1 MEDKRGF
8 SLRQKKSSRRP
19 PISAPKPLSSQSTT
33 APSILDGPSRVNG
46 LSEKPKN
53 KSRER
58 PERPGGNTADL
69 VKRRY
74 STRFAQLP
82 DSQNTDAPPMP
93 NGHLGGRNPK
103 LNLPASAQTQS
114 LDVDITALKNPNLD
128 PEEYFSTILADAS
141 DQQLR
146 DYQTNLRKLKNRAS
160 TDLQQNVYQNRTQF
174 IKISKE
180 AEKLND
186 EMRTLR
192 GLMSEVSSTVNNLMA
207 KASVPETRLAI
218 DDAAIRSRKQANRSS
233 VANLEAMWNTQLHVL
248 WKTVEGSQKFLPAT
262 LGRHVVVEQ
271 AGWVELDAA
280 TWKGRKRVRL
290 ILLNDH
296 FMVATEKKKRVDPSA
311 VANAEPEHRAAVK
324 LVAEKCWPLQD
335 IDMLD
340 LATMTGAHDTHAV
353 TDALT
358 IRYGHESFT
367 YRTSGSTGAN
377 KSKLLQEYRTTS
389 EELRRA
395 VRADTESNSRSKEA
409 IDYYAAKD
417 PSLAKKTDLLR
428 SLSNRKNRP
437 EIMIDVDGKQ
447 RNLRWVEGQIDELD
461 IEIAL
466 QHFEDAVSNV
476 EKLRKLAGGLKD
488 NTMAQDLITTK
499 LDGRATKLADFIVQ
513 RLTDTHSFP
522 IATQKNIAWLVSL
535 GFDDRAR
542 ETFLK
547 ARSEIITKR
556 ARQCIF
562 EGDLRDYIYQV
573 SFVYFTLMR
582 NTISIY
588 QQCFPPLMMSACVI
602 WAKEHLDGFNVIL
615 SRQLSSVQKGSP
627 TWNEC
632 MEQAKEHA
640 MMVDE
645 VGLDFKELVRV
656 EADDDSGDTE
666 EGFATAH

>member
-1 MEDKRGF
+1 MDDKRSF

-19 PISAPKPLSSQSTT
+19 PISAPKQLSSQSTT
-33 APSILDGPSRVNG
+33 TPSISEGPPRVNG
-46 LSEKPKN
+46 HSEKPKN
-53 KSRER
+53 ASRER
-58 PERPGGNTADL
+58 SERPGGNTADL

-82 DSQNTDAPPMP
+82 DSHNADIPPMP
-93 NGHLGGRNPK
+93 NGHIGGQNPK
-103 LNLPASAQTQS
+103 FNLPVSSQTQH
-114 LDVDITALKNPNLD
+114 LDVDIAALKNPNLD
-128 PEEYFSTILADAS
+128 PEKYSSTVLADAS

-146 DYQTNLRKLKNRAS
+146 EYQTNLRKLKNRAS

-192 GLMSEVSSTVNNLMA
+192 GLMSEVNSTVNNLMA
-207 KASVPETRLAI
+207 KASIPENRLAV
-218 DDAAIRSRKQANRSS
+218 DDAATRSRKQANRSS
-233 VANLEAMWNTQLHVL
+233 VANLEAMRNTQLHTL
-248 WKTVEGSQKFLPAT
+248 WKQVEGSQKFLPAIP
-262 LGRHVVVEQ
+262 GRHVVVEQ

-280 TWKGRKRVRL
+280 TWKGRKKVRL

-296 FMVATEKKKRVDPSA
+296 FMVATEKKRRVDPSA
-311 VANAEPEHRAAVK
+311 GVGGEPEHKAATK

-335 IDMLD
+335 IDILD
-340 LATMTGAHDTHAV
+340 LAATAGTHDRHGV
-353 TDALT
+353 NDALSV
-358 IRYGHESFT
+358 RCGHESFT
-367 YRTSGSTGAN
+367 YRTNGSISAN
-377 KSKLLQEYRTTS
+377 KSKLLQDFRTTS
-389 EELRRA
+389 EELRRT
-395 VRADTESNSRSKEA
+395 VRAETESNSRGKEA
-409 IDYYAAKD
+409 MEYYSARD

-428 SLSNRKNRP
+428 SLSNSKNRP
-437 EIMIDVDGKQ
+437 EILIDVEGKQ
-447 RNLRWVEGQIDELD
+447 KNLRWVEGQIDELD
-461 IEIAL
+461 VEIAL
-466 QHFEDAVSNV
+466 QHFENAVHNV
-476 EKLRKLAGGLKD
+476 EKLRKLAKGLKG

-499 LDGRATKLADFIVQ
+499 VDGRASKLGDSIVQ
-513 RLTDTHSFP
+513 RLMDTHSFP

-535 GFDDRAR
+535 GFNDRAR
-542 ETFLK
+542 ESFLK
-547 ARSEIITKR
+547 ARSNTITKR

-573 SFVYFTLMR
+573 SFVYFTLMK
-582 NTISIY
+582 NTVSIY
-588 QQCFPPLMMSACVI
+588 QQCFPPLMMSACVK
-602 WAKEHLDGFNVIL
+602 WAKDHLDGFNVIL

-656 EADDDSGDTE
+656 EVNEGNGNTE
-666 EGFATAH
+666 AYSAAH